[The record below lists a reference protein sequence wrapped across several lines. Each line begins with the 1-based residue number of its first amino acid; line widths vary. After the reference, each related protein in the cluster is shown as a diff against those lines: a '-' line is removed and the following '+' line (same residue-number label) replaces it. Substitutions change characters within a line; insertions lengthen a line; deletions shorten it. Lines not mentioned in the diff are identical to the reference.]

1 MSAKGIA
8 EQITE
13 AADIVADANDCDVLL
28 LNGPMERPLDFRV
41 IDICATRQRRKKII
55 LILVTEGGNADPAY
69 RVARCLQDYYTYFS
83 LFVSGYCKSAG
94 TLVALGAHE
103 LIFSDK
109 GELGPLDVQMS
120 KEDELGA
127 TRSGLTVLV
136 SAINHANKGIRSL

>member
-1 MSAKGIA
+1 MSDQDIGK
-8 EQITE
+8 QITE
-13 AADIVADANDCDVLL
+13 AADVVADANDCDILL

-41 IDICATRQRRKKII
+41 IDICATRQRRKKVI
-55 LILVTEGGNADPAY
+55 LILVTEGGDADPAY
-69 RVARCLQDYYTYFS
+69 RIARCLQDYYTHFS
-83 LFVSGYCKSAG
+83 LFVNGYCKSAG

-127 TRSGLTVLV
+127 TRSGLTVL
-136 SAINHANKGIRSL
+136 SALSPCK